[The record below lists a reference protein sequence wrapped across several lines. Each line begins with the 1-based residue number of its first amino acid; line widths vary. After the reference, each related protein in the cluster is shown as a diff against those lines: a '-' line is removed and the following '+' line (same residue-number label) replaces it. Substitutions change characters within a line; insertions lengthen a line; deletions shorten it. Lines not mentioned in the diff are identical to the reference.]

1 MNTGSGNEVKSK
13 GGLFVNRTF
22 WFLGSMFVENQ
33 LTPKRYMNLRVILIT
48 SLLVSSLTLPSV
60 AQRRKPAPAGPK
72 LPEFALTRTEVEM
85 HLRFLASDELQ
96 GRRTG
101 EPGNRAAAR
110 YIAEHFRALGLQT
123 PPDQT
128 DYLQPVL
135 LQLVKPASFGVLKIG
150 PDSLLAGS
158 QFVVM
163 GGGKTNQM
171 AETVY
176 VGYGLTDADYK
187 DQDVRG
193 KIVVTQVGS
202 AEAKSPRQLVETM
215 QIKRALAVSK
225 GSVGVIELVTGVSL
239 PWGSI
244 RQYFGR
250 ETLSLAPP
258 ASSTT
263 TIPQAPLLHLWA
275 DNGKNQLASLKEA
288 GKTVSINTSGQVIM
302 PVSSANVAGVIEGT
316 DPALRNEYVLLTAHF
331 DHIGAG
337 KNGGPNTTDADSI
350 FNGARDNAFG
360 TVALLSA
367 ARSLMAQR
375 PKRSVLIVAFTGEEV
390 GLLGSRYYAEHPLV
404 PLKQTVF
411 NLNSDGAGYTDT
423 TLVSV
428 IGLERTGARAEIEA
442 GARAAGLTVFAEP
455 APEQGLFDR
464 SDNVSLAAKGVP
476 APTFSPGFKTFDEAL
491 FKNYH
496 QVSDQAET
504 VDMSYLLR
512 FCQAYSHAAR
522 LIANR
527 TTRPQWSVNDKYEA
541 AGKAL
546 YK

>member
-1 MNTGSGNEVKSK
+1 MNV
-13 GGLFVNRTF
+13 RI
-22 WFLGSMFVENQ
+22 
-33 LTPKRYMNLRVILIT
+33 ILIA
-48 SLLVSSLTLPSV
+48 SLLITGLILPSV
-60 AQRRKPAPAGPK
+60 AQRRKPAPAVPK
-72 LPEFALTRTEVEM
+72 LPEFAITRTEVTT

-110 YIAEHFRALGLQT
+110 YIAEQFRAMGLQT
-123 PPDQT
+123 PPNQT

-135 LQLVKPASFGVLKIG
+135 LQAVKPASFGVLISG
-150 PDSLLAGS
+150 RDSLLVGN

-163 GGGKTNQM
+163 AGGKTNQM

-176 VGYGLTDADYK
+176 VGYGLTDEEYK
-187 DQDVRG
+187 NQDVHG

-202 AEAKSPRQLVETM
+202 AEAKSPRQLIEAM
-215 QIKRALAVSK
+215 QIKRTLAVSK
-225 GSVGVIELVTGVSL
+225 GAVGVIELVTGASL

-250 ETLSLAPP
+250 ETLSLAP
-258 ASSTT
+258 ALSTVT
-263 TIPQAPLLHLWA
+263 TPQTPLLHLWA
-275 DNGKNQLASLKEA
+275 DNSKNQLASLKEA
-288 GKTVSINTSGQVIM
+288 GKMVSINTSGQVVTA
-302 PVSSANVAGVIEGT
+302 VSSANVAGIIEGT
-316 DPALRNEYVLLTAHF
+316 DPVLKSEYVLLTAHF
-331 DHIGAG
+331 DHVGTG

-350 FNGARDNAFG
+350 FNGARDNGMG

-367 ARSLMAQR
+367 AKSLMAQR
-375 PKRSVLIVAFTGEEV
+375 PKRSVIVVGFTGEEV

-404 PLKQTVF
+404 PLKQTIF

-442 GARAAGLTVFAEP
+442 GAKAAGLTVFAEP

-504 VDMSYLLR
+504 VDMGYLLR
-512 FCQAYSHAAR
+512 FCQAFSHAAR

-527 TTRPQWSVNDKYEA
+527 TTHPQWSPNDKYEA